1 MQVLARSEDVAWSI
15 SLMCAAEGS
24 KLHSVHACKQNK
36 WPKLKPHGEEVCYS
50 KGMVGSVFK
59 MPRLYYLL
67 ANYSSNSSQV
77 AQQDQIV
84 IHSNNINGH

>member
-1 MQVLARSEDVAWSI
+1 MQVLARSKDVAWSV

-24 KLHSVHACKQNK
+24 TLHSVHACKQNK
-36 WPKLKPHGEEVCYS
+36 WSKLRPHDEGVCYS
-50 KGMVGSVFK
+50 KGMMGSVFK

-67 ANYSSNSSQV
+67 VNYSSNSSQV